1 MYNFFIN
8 KRGIKMKKI
17 ILLGLA
23 ALSTFTITGCDAIKD
38 FLNMEKEYKCTD
50 FKALLAD
57 RKLSFTDNKAVATSE
72 KGEEKTTLTYTYNAD
87 KKEWE
92 YPYTLLSIEMTGYT
106 DLDVISHIKS
116 CELAAALIEKKV
128 DDVFKFYANKDSYRI
143 TGEYKTDSQQN
154 KIEYKYRSDGLITSK
169 YEKVTDLDKIESVE
183 TKVSYVYSKESKAA
197 SSSSSPASSIE

>member
-1 MYNFFIN
+1 
-8 KRGIKMKKI
+8 MKKI

-128 DDVFKFYANKDSYRI
+128 DDVFKFYANKDSYCI

-154 KIEYKYRSDGLITSK
+154 KIEYKYRSDGLITWK
-169 YEKVTDLDKIESVE
+169 YEKATDLDKIESVE